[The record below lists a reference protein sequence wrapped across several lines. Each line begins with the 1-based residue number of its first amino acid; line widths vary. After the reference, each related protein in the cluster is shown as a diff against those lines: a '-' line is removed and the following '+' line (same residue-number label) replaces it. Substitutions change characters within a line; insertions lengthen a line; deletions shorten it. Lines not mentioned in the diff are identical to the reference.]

1 MPRKTP
7 VTSQVFL
14 REMEQLYGSDSK
26 FGKLFKAVEE
36 AGGSKAEDNTTT
48 GIMPWPFDPV
58 QVQEFRY
65 GNVQHGRAIEAKVA
79 MTVGLGFVSEE
90 VEDVLDPLTD
100 DEDILSVLSDFGDDY
115 YQLGNGFLEV
125 VRKGSRITG
134 LHHIPAASVN
144 IYKESRFDYHY
155 EVDGGVT
162 GRTVR
167 MARFGQLGRKAPG
180 FEFESEMI
188 HVAFTPSGWNRWYGV
203 PSWITAIPLIKT
215 SQEILQFNFDF
226 FQNRAVP
233 ELMAMFIGPGLG
245 PKDYEEIK
253 AKFMQARGAGR
264 QHKTMVLNLPSP
276 ELKVQIEKLADGH
289 LDASFLEASDK
300 YDLGVLAAHGVT
312 PALVG
317 IQTSPKLLSQSK
329 EVRDSL
335 QLVQALTIGPSQK
348 QISKRLRRTLG
359 TVFKG
364 IPDKKRV
371 KQEVSGVTQ
380 QMVEEPESG
389 WNFKKVTDE
398 FEFDMTPQTGGPK
411 PAAGGSATPKA
422 KKPAAK

>member
-1 MPRKTP
+1 
-7 VTSQVFL
+7 
-14 REMEQLYGSDSK
+14 
-26 FGKLFKAVEE
+26 
-36 AGGSKAEDNTTT
+36 
-48 GIMPWPFDPV
+48 
-58 QVQEFRY
+58 
-65 GNVQHGRAIEAKVA
+65 
-79 MTVGLGFVSEE
+79 
-90 VEDVLDPLTD
+90 
-100 DEDILSVLSDFGDDY
+100 
-115 YQLGNGFLEV
+115 
-125 VRKGSRITG
+125 
-134 LHHIPAASVN
+134 
-144 IYKESRFDYHY
+144 
-155 EVDGGVT
+155 
-162 GRTVR
+162 
-167 MARFGQLGRKAPG
+167 
-180 FEFESEMI
+180 
-188 HVAFTPSGWNRWYGV
+188 
-203 PSWITAIPLIKT
+203 
-215 SQEILQFNFDF
+215 
-226 FQNRAVP
+226 
-233 ELMAMFIGPGLG
+233 MAMFIGPGLG